1 MECTLSRHVSPPFAL
16 TLLCAVFLSLV
27 CACDKLEPVGFDDLV
42 NDALPDL
49 AHDVSA
55 DVDSSD
61 TPEEADETELP
72 FVPEVIETEC
82 MGSFAQGAPGTRVL
96 ADLCDA
102 IGEPV
107 GQGTASVH
115 QITDASELF
124 QGPAARGQVGDWMV
138 DTGVARFIIEGVDR
152 HSIPC
157 PYGGSPIDVSYFGES
172 PTGTPDHLGE
182 ICFFMQLGRTVAP
195 RSDADFEIVADGSDG
210 GAAILAVTSHD
221 TLSDWLNLE
230 AFAKEYVGFLVNTPF
245 SPEKDLHLTLTHYY
259 IARPGDNYLS
269 YLTAARNDGD
279 RFQHVLGGDLIDSG
293 GLGRFFNP
301 ASGLQGFGY
310 LDMNPE
316 QMEYLAFISDE
327 SSHAYVPGI
336 RGLDDQGE
344 VLPDATY
351 LAISGAA
358 AILLGTTDPIA
369 LLNKGPQALREP
381 GVVKLEVG
389 RSTVWSRRIYAGGAD
404 FSTITDE
411 LFALRGQATGHVKAR
426 VVDGAGLAVAGVP
439 VAAVRVF
446 SAVAG
451 RTETRFVSDV
461 DGWVEGDLPVG
472 SYTLLPDANDRA
484 AAAPVPFDLAAGDS
498 LDLSLPVGEP
508 GLIHFDVKNG
518 IDDSPLPARVTIL
531 CDGTC
536 PRPTNSKLRDV
547 TFDGIGANVAAVFFI
562 GVDGHMDWPIV
573 PGTYRVLVS
582 HGMTWSVYPLGTAGE
597 GPNAGG
603 EVVTV
608 PEGGEAAVNAV
619 LYKAV
624 DTSEFL
630 SADFHVHAVN
640 SPDAPVANS
649 ERVLSFLGA
658 GVDVL
663 ISTDHDFVTDY
674 GPYVR
679 ALGAEGQLATMVGE
693 ELTTFT
699 YGHFNAFPLQHAPN
713 DRNGGAIDWA
723 VDDGPAMHPRDIFA
737 AFTANPGEQVIQVN
751 HPQSGYFSAIYLDA
765 RTLTSHADPTLHR
778 IAPAEP
784 APVTGDTGL
793 FDEGFTAVEVY
804 NGYSRNSFWGVMN
817 SWFPMVA
824 QGLVP
829 TITATSDS
837 HRVYSS
843 LGGSP
848 CTWVHVGAGRDTPST
863 MDAATFVSQT
873 NANQAFGSN
882 GPFVRLWATNAA
894 GERVE
899 TAGLLASGGA
909 NHEVTIG
916 VEVQTPLWMKVD
928 TVTLYGNLVDTA
940 PLPGEVNTTEPTSLE
955 VASFTLTDADLLPSA
970 SPGAEPTRLLRYRK
984 EVTFTVAPAADSYY
998 VVTVEGKSAPS
1009 MVPVIWSNTQPF
1021 AFSNAL
1027 LVDVDGG
1034 GYDKPPMTRAAGSGG
1049 GHPKATPQTRPLETR
1064 EDWEALRRALI
1075 ERLR

>member
-1 MECTLSRHVSPPFAL
+1 MSRHVSPPFAL

-369 LLNKGPQALREP
+369 LLIKGPRLCENPASSSSRSAARRS
-381 GVVKLEVG
+381 G
-389 RSTVWSRRIYAGGAD
+389 RGGSTP
-404 FSTITDE
+404 E
-411 LFALRGQATGHVKAR
+411 
-426 VVDGAGLAVAGVP
+426 
-439 VAAVRVF
+439 
-446 SAVAG
+446 
-451 RTETRFVSDV
+451 
-461 DGWVEGDLPVG
+461 
-472 SYTLLPDANDRA
+472 
-484 AAAPVPFDLAAGDS
+484 APT
-498 LDLSLPVGEP
+498 
-508 GLIHFDVKNG
+508 
-518 IDDSPLPARVTIL
+518 SPPS
-531 CDGTC
+531 
-536 PRPTNSKLRDV
+536 PTNSLRS
-547 TFDGIGANVAAVFFI
+547 AAR
-562 GVDGHMDWPIV
+562 P
-573 PGTYRVLVS
+573 R
-582 HGMTWSVYPLGTAGE
+582 
-597 GPNAGG
+597 
-603 EVVTV
+603 
-608 PEGGEAAVNAV
+608 
-619 LYKAV
+619 
-624 DTSEFL
+624 DTSRLEW
-630 SADFHVHAVN
+630 ST
-640 SPDAPVANS
+640 
-649 ERVLSFLGA
+649 VLASL
-658 GVDVL
+658 
-663 ISTDHDFVTDY
+663 
-674 GPYVR
+674 
-679 ALGAEGQLATMVGE
+679 
-693 ELTTFT
+693 
-699 YGHFNAFPLQHAPN
+699 
-713 DRNGGAIDWA
+713 
-723 VDDGPAMHPRDIFA
+723 
-737 AFTANPGEQVIQVN
+737 
-751 HPQSGYFSAIYLDA
+751 
-765 RTLTSHADPTLHR
+765 
-778 IAPAEP
+778 
-784 APVTGDTGL
+784 
-793 FDEGFTAVEVY
+793 
-804 NGYSRNSFWGVMN
+804 
-817 SWFPMVA
+817 
-824 QGLVP
+824 
-829 TITATSDS
+829 
-837 HRVYSS
+837 S
-843 LGGSP
+843 LGSRSP
-848 CTWVHVGAGRDTPST
+848 
-863 MDAATFVSQT
+863 
-873 NANQAFGSN
+873 
-882 GPFVRLWATNAA
+882 
-894 GERVE
+894 
-899 TAGLLASGGA
+899 
-909 NHEVTIG
+909 
-916 VEVQTPLWMKVD
+916 
-928 TVTLYGNLVDTA
+928 
-940 PLPGEVNTTEPTSLE
+940 
-955 VASFTLTDADLLPSA
+955 PSA
-970 SPGAEPTRLLRYRK
+970 S
-984 EVTFTVAPAADSYY
+984 
-998 VVTVEGKSAPS
+998 SAQ
-1009 MVPVIWSNTQPF
+1009 W
-1021 AFSNAL
+1021 
-1027 LVDVDGG
+1027 
-1034 GYDKPPMTRAAGSGG
+1034 RAA
-1049 GHPKATPQTRPLETR
+1049 P
-1064 EDWEALRRALI
+1064 RRAL
-1075 ERLR
+1075 